1 VLPLIITLLVIAAL
15 VWVGY
20 QVYLSVGKI
29 SANAS
34 QQMSGKNVVLTKDG
48 MRVGVKHVENETY
61 VDKTQS
67 VLVKAWELSGGDK
80 AHEAVSR

>member
-1 VLPLIITLLVIAAL
+1 LITLVVIAGL

-20 QVYLSVGKI
+20 QIYLSVGKI
-29 SANAS
+29 QANAS
-34 QQMSGKNVVLTKDG
+34 QQMGNKNVVFTKDG
-48 MRVGVKHVENETY
+48 VKVGVKHVENEKY

-80 AHEAVSR
+80 AKEAVSR